1 MVDATLHCYDS
12 ALEGTVCVKGPFLF
26 RKLCTLVD
34 WVNCQ
39 WIQWVSAK
47 ICRKVPTG
55 NNKIRYQDILLS
67 RVHSLKKMQE
77 TIKMKG
83 EFLQSIY
90 IVSRIGYLVL
100 WPVDFTFSLIFT
112 ESEPL
117 AKEHS
122 ILTGPFISDN
132 EDLSKTS
139 STKLPAL
146 LGLAQRGIKLS
157 PNQVIEKLA
166 LKTSP

>member
-1 MVDATLHCYDS
+1 MTVHWKVK
-12 ALEGTVCVKGPFLF
+12 VCVKGLFLIWE
-26 RKLCTLVD
+26 LCTLVD

-100 WPVDFTFSLIFT
+100 WPVDFTFSLTFT